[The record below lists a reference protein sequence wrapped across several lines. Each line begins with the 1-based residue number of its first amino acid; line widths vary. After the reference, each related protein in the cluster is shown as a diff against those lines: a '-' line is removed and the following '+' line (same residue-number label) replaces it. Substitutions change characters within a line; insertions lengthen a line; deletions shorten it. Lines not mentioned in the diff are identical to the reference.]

1 MHPEPEL
8 APRVQY
14 ELARVYRKLGRIE
27 DSNRAIHEYTRLKA
41 QNAKLNPAVLSAISA
56 GFGTATVPSS
66 DVKGKQ

>member
-1 MHPEPEL
+1 
-8 APRVQY
+8 
-14 ELARVYRKLGRIE
+14 
-27 DSNRAIHEYTRLKA
+27 LKA